1 MVGVGDHESL
11 SLLAWELED
20 FAASWLARLGL
31 ISATHPQFQQ
41 LAYVSL
47 WFFFFSFFEKY
58 RSLANVILKFKYFLS
73 FCSYLDVF

>member
-47 WFFFFSFFEKY
+47 WFFFFFIF
-58 RSLANVILKFKYFLS
+58 
-73 FCSYLDVF
+73 